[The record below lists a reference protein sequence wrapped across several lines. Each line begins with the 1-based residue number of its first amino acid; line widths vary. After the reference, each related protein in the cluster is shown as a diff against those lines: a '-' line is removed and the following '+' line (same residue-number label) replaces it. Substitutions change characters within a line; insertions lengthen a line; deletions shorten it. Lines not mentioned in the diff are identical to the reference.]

1 MEHALKYVWTQRDEA
16 TCWKVAHLWSTK
28 LSVEDRVLAATTAL
42 MSLDPEQAIDTA
54 QFVLNAMPRGQPRP
68 KLISYRDEAKFW
80 AENTHSD
87 ELGYYIVAAFLAL
100 PKPDQL
106 ICRDYFN
113 KVCHERIVA

>member
-1 MEHALKYVWTQRDEA
+1 M
-16 TCWKVAHLWSTK
+16 S
-28 LSVEDRVLAATTAL
+28 LAATTAL

-54 QFVLNAMPRGQPRP
+54 QFVLNAMSRGQPRP
-68 KLISYRDEAKFW
+68 ELVSYRDEAKFW

-100 PKPDQL
+100 SKPDQL

-113 KVCHERIVA
+113 KACHERIVA